1 MAIHS
6 SVSTL
11 EETTDGMLGK
21 TLLLPAERGGMRVR
35 DVPQFLLGV
44 QVGVKEEV
52 HGQLEALLGHRLVV
66 RVLQLR
72 LFAQNRC

>member
-1 MAIHS
+1 
-6 SVSTL
+6 
-11 EETTDGMLGK
+11 MLGK
-21 TLLLPAERGGMRVR
+21 MLLLPAERGMRVR

-52 HGQLEALLGHRLVV
+52 HGQLEALLGHGLVV

-72 LFAQNRC
+72 LFTQNRC